1 MFMFSERSI
10 EFHHSA
16 ERTVGGESPPVC
28 CRRIGRL
35 DGRDFAPARAGEM
48 VGNLRRNLRG
58 AVQEVVSARPAG
70 AEAKAPAARYVGAV
84 AMVCA
89 FASSWSR
96 WPTRGTLVERSPAL
110 AGIYRAV
117 GAPVSRNGIAVEGVK
132 ARLGGAGGG
141 NLLLVEGSI
150 VNRRAT
156 QVFAPDLRIA
166 LRDGNGEERYVWIS
180 RVGQTRLAPAERVK
194 FSARLEAPPAGVVD
208 ATVKIAGAGE
218 RSASSSEGL

>member
-16 ERTVGGESPPVC
+16 ERTMGGGPHPFVVAGSVALTAENT
-28 CRRIGRL
+28 RRR
-35 DGRDFAPARAGEM
+35 APAKWSGISEKLA
-48 VGNLRRNLRG
+48 RRGPRSRFG
-58 AVQEVVSARPAG
+58 TG
-70 AEAKAPAARYVGAV
+70 AEPKKAPAVRYIGAV

-89 FASSWSR
+89 FAIVMVALA
-96 WPTRGTLVERSPAL
+96 TRETLAERSPVL
-110 AGIYRAV
+110 ARIYRAV
-117 GAPVSRNGIAVEGVK
+117 GAPVSRNGIAVEGVT

-150 VNRRAT
+150 VNRRST
-156 QVFAPDLRIA
+156 QVLAPDLRIA
-166 LRDGNGEERYVWIS
+166 LRDSNGQERYVWIS
-180 RVGQTRLAPAERVK
+180 RVGQTRLAPTERVK

-218 RSASSSEGL
+218 RSVGSSEGL